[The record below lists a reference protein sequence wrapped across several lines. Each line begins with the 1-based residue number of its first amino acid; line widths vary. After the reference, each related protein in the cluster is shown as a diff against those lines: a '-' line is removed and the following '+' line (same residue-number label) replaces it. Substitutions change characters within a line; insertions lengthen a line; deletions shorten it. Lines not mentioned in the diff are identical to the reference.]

1 MCALCVLMYIADS
14 ARMCGVCAFILS
26 AALERQQLNN
36 LGTKSSCCEN
46 RITSDS
52 RAALH
57 VTISMRS
64 NARRTPSPAK
74 ERRRLWSPWKGRM
87 APLVPTSST
96 GTVVPAAPALTSGG
110 VACLPANAEQACS
123 SSASAEP
130 LDPEPQ
136 EQQAQGQPD
145 QSQQSQQRQSEL
157 RGPASMVAEVLE
169 WAESSERLQSESWA
183 GSYSSWAESSGE
195 ELLATIK
202 SVAASLYNASS
213 PSSPSS
219 PRAPAS
225 AGSARAKVVVEGQV
239 VETLVDLDLAD
250 TPVVSRAPSSCDSD
264 ADDREAMAYG
274 YTADVPAADTAAPH
288 IAASDDASLAV
299 STPSD
304 SPPASASSSPQR
316 AHAAL
321 AMAYG
326 YGADVP
332 PTPEPTRRTLL
343 TAALAAPAVDPPAD
357 ADAAPAAAP
366 PPGAAPSA
374 AAPSAADA
382 AAAPGAAVAS
392 PAAAPPAVPL
402 PLHFQHGFASISMA
416 CAPDLLLPRV
426 CCVGH
431 KAAMTDEAM
440 WAFLSSLEQARR
452 VAHSVA
458 RNRPHL
464 LAPPRTSYLTPRTWS
479 LHPYPEPEPE
489 PEHEPKLELELEPEP
504 EHGPRCDL
512 SV

>member
-1 MCALCVLMYIADS
+1 
-14 ARMCGVCAFILS
+14 
-26 AALERQQLNN
+26 
-36 LGTKSSCCEN
+36 
-46 RITSDS
+46 
-52 RAALH
+52 
-57 VTISMRS
+57 
-64 NARRTPSPAK
+64 
-74 ERRRLWSPWKGRM
+74 
-87 APLVPTSST
+87 
-96 GTVVPAAPALTSGG
+96 
-110 VACLPANAEQACS
+110 
-123 SSASAEP
+123 
-130 LDPEPQ
+130 
-136 EQQAQGQPD
+136 
-145 QSQQSQQRQSEL
+145 
-157 RGPASMVAEVLE
+157 MVAEVLE
-169 WAESSERLQSESWA
+169 WAESSERLESESWA

-213 PSSPSS
+213 PSSPCS

-225 AGSARAKVVVEGQV
+225 AGSARAKVAVEGQV

-274 YTADVPAADTAAPH
+274 YTADVPAADTAAPD

-332 PTPEPTRRTLL
+332 PTPEPTRRALL
-343 TAALAAPAVDPPAD
+343 TPALAAPTVDPPAD
-357 ADAAPAAAP
+357 AAAAPAAAP

-374 AAPSAADA
+374 AAPSAAAPSAADA
-382 AAAPGAAVAS
+382 AAAPGAAAAS
-392 PAAAPPAVPL
+392 PAAAPPAVAL
-402 PLHFQHGFASISMA
+402 PLHFEHGFASISMA
-416 CAPDLLLPRV
+416 CAPELLLPRV

-452 VAHSVA
+452 AMRRAMHSAA
-458 RNRPHL
+458 RIDLRT
-464 LAPPRTSYLTPRTWS
+464 APRTLRLSRAQPAPAPRTRTLSQARARARARSQSWSWSRSWS
-479 LHPYPEPEPE
+479 L
-489 PEHEPKLELELEPEP
+489 
-504 EHGPRCDL
+504 GVI
-512 SV
+512 SI

>member
-1 MCALCVLMYIADS
+1 
-14 ARMCGVCAFILS
+14 
-26 AALERQQLNN
+26 
-36 LGTKSSCCEN
+36 
-46 RITSDS
+46 
-52 RAALH
+52 
-57 VTISMRS
+57 
-64 NARRTPSPAK
+64 
-74 ERRRLWSPWKGRM
+74 M

-357 ADAAPAAAP
+357 AAAAPAAAPPPGAAPSAAP

-464 LAPPRTSYLTPRTWS
+464 LAPRTSHLAPGACTPTLSPSPSPSMNPSWS
-479 LHPYPEPEPE
+479 
-489 PEHEPKLELELEPEP
+489 
-504 EHGPRCDL
+504 
-512 SV
+512 

>member
-1 MCALCVLMYIADS
+1 
-14 ARMCGVCAFILS
+14 
-26 AALERQQLNN
+26 
-36 LGTKSSCCEN
+36 
-46 RITSDS
+46 
-52 RAALH
+52 
-57 VTISMRS
+57 
-64 NARRTPSPAK
+64 
-74 ERRRLWSPWKGRM
+74 M

-343 TAALAAPAVDPPAD
+343 TAALAAPA
-357 ADAAPAAAP
+357 AAP

-464 LAPPRTSYLTPRTWS
+464 LAPRTSHLAPGACTPTLSPSPSPSMNPSWS
-479 LHPYPEPEPE
+479 
-489 PEHEPKLELELEPEP
+489 
-504 EHGPRCDL
+504 
-512 SV
+512 